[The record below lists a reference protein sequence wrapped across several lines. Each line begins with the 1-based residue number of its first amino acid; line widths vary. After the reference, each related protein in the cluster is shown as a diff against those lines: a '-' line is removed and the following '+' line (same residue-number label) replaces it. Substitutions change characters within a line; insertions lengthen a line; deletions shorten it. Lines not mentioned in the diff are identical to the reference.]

1 MFRQRFRVRFRKMGR
16 LRLIGHA
23 DLMRTFERALRRSG
37 LPLGMTEGFNP
48 HPRMSFPAP
57 LGLGWEG
64 EREVMEFELADWVS
78 AGQVLAQLSKEMPEG
93 LGLVTVELAAA
104 GGRRK
109 ARAEEAEFVAEP
121 VPGTDAPRVTTDAV
135 RAFMAKDEFWAERR
149 RGDRAKRDNIRPFVR
164 DVSVDGNGRVRMRIA
179 VSPSGTARPDE
190 VLAGLGVSAANARE
204 AFRIARTDVRLAR

>member
-1 MFRQRFRVRFRKMGR
+1 MFRQRFRVRFRKTGR
-16 LRLIGHA
+16 LRFIGHA
-23 DLMRTFERALRRSG
+23 DLMRAFERALRRSG

-48 HPRMSFPAP
+48 HPRMSFPAA

-93 LGLVTVELAAA
+93 LGLATVELAPP

-109 ARAEEAEFVAEP
+109 ARVEEAGFVAEP
-121 VPGTDAPRVTTDAV
+121 VPGTDAPRVAPDAV
-135 RAFMAKDEFWAERR
+135 RAFMAKDEFWVGRR
-149 RGDRAKRDNIRPFVR
+149 RRDRAKRDNIRPFVR

-190 VLAGLGVSAANARE
+190 VLAGLGVSAADARE
-204 AFRIARTDVRLAR
+204 AFRIVRTDVRLAP